1 MRHRPTLSQPLLRQQ
16 LGNPRRPTPSKA
28 TMERAPRSQRPRLT
42 GRAGKPTNLGDRPL
56 TFKDIITLITSITLI
71 LGLVIFGQYRA
82 TERAITAQQEQFQQV
97 NIKAQRW
104 MTDTTTRLD
113 TIQAGV
119 ERMAGE
125 VTDVA
130 LRVDKLEGELRP

>member
-1 MRHRPTLSQPLLRQQ
+1 MTI
-16 LGNPRRPTPSKA
+16 
-28 TMERAPRSQRPRLT
+28 
-42 GRAGKPTNLGDRPL
+42 
-56 TFKDIITLITSITLI
+56 KDTITIITSITLI

-82 TERAITAQQEQFQQV
+82 TERAITAQQERFQQV

-130 LRVDKLEGELRP
+130 LRVDKLEGELAP